1 MTGSDDDA
9 LPPAEP
15 TSARVPLA
23 RRVRLP
29 ARGIVAHFAEIG
41 LKGGNRPQFERRL
54 GDRLREGL
62 RHADLPSKVIALG
75 GRFLAVVEDPERM
88 ARALTIVTRIPGVA
102 RAAPARLVPADLGA
116 IGAAAVAALAD
127 SPPGAFKLEARRADK
142 AFPRSSIELCR
153 EVGAMCVSAS
163 GRAVDVHAPAATVR
177 LEVLH
182 GCVVVSAE
190 PRPGPG
196 GLPVGSS
203 GKLLAFLSGG
213 LDSPVA
219 AWSML
224 RRGAR
229 VACVHFWNRT
239 HEGPAVLEKVQD
251 LCRVLA
257 WAGGEVP
264 LLVVPFEECQRAIV
278 AAVPA
283 TVRMLVYRRAML
295 RIGAAL
301 APREKALGF
310 VTGDSLGQVASQTAE
325 NLRTIHAAASLPIYA
340 PLVGSDKV
348 EIVERARRIGTF
360 EISIRPHVDC
370 CSFLLAPHP
379 ETRSHP
385 DTIARLE
392 EPIPW
397 ADLVERAVAGT
408 TREVLRPDPAS

>member
-1 MTGSDDDA
+1 MNEAPEAGG
-9 LPPAEP
+9 P
-15 TSARVPLA
+15 VPLA

-29 ARGIVAHFAEIG
+29 ARGVVAHFAEIG

-62 RHADLPSKVIALG
+62 RHAGLPAKVHSLG
-75 GRFLAVVEDPERM
+75 GRFLAVVDDP
-88 ARALTIVTRIPGVA
+88 ALLPRALTIVTRIPGVA
-102 RAAPARLVPADLGA
+102 RAAAARLVVAEPEALAG
-116 IGAAAVAALAD
+116 AAVAALEE

-142 AFPRSSIELCR
+142 SFPLDSLALCR
-153 EVGAMCVSAS
+153 TVGAACVAAS
-163 GRAVDVHAPAATVR
+163 GRPVDVRRPAATVR

-182 GCVVVSAE
+182 GCAVVSAE

-229 VACVHFWNRT
+229 VTAVHFWNRT
-239 HEGPAVLEKVQD
+239 AEGPAVLEKLAD
-251 LCRVLA
+251 LGRTLA
-257 WAGGEVP
+257 WAAGELP

-283 TVRMLVYRRAML
+283 KVRMIVYRRAML

-301 APREKALGF
+301 AAREKALGF

-325 NLRTIHAAASLPIYA
+325 NLRTIHAVATLPVYA
-340 PLVGSDKV
+340 PLVGSDKT
-348 EIVERARRIGTF
+348 EIVERARRIGTY

-370 CSFLLAPHP
+370 CSFLIAPHP
-379 ETRSHP
+379 ETRSRP
-385 DTIARLE
+385 EEILALE
-392 EPIPW
+392 APIPW